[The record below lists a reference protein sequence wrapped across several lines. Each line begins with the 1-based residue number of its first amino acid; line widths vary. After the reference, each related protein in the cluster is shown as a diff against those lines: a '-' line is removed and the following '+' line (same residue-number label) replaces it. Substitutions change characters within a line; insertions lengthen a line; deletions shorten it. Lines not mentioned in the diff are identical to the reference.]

1 MAHLFFLC
9 SEYNVMCLCRHL
21 KLKFCICF
29 KGEKDE
35 SCKEYYNAISSCFP
49 IERYEFTIVWII
61 LWNIHLKVI
70 WRHCFGC
77 SKLANLVLKTS
88 RSILLASEGSFTL
101 LRQTRVTYN
110 QIFNKSSFC
119 LAQEHSRPTEPS
131 SYWNNI
137 KRWIFYL
144 QHKKKIL
151 WSTSNRQWH

>member
-1 MAHLFFLC
+1 MLCRWTMKRESCLMDETCFRFNHLWVCYKFRKKWLIWVFLC

-21 KLKFCICF
+21 KLKFFCICF
-29 KGEKDE
+29 KGEKDK

-61 LWNIHLKVI
+61 LLNIHLKVI

-88 RSILLASEGSFTL
+88 RSILLASEGSFTP

-119 LAQEHSRPTEPS
+119 LA
-131 SYWNNI
+131 
-137 KRWIFYL
+137 
-144 QHKKKIL
+144 
-151 WSTSNRQWH
+151 